1 MKNFLSEKDDWKRIE
16 KNKVTTA
23 LNVLY
28 AKKEKIYPD
37 YRSKH
42 NLNRE
47 KQVIILMIPNGE
59 NAKLISKEAKLWQV
73 FHYLAVKNCQH
84 D

>member
-1 MKNFLSEKDDWKRIE
+1 MIQ

-28 AKKEKIYPD
+28 AKKEKICLD
-37 YRSKH
+37 YLSKH
-42 NLNRE
+42 NLNSE

-59 NAKLISKEAKLWQV
+59 RRERSK
-73 FHYLAVKNCQH
+73 
-84 D
+84 

>member
-1 MKNFLSEKDDWKRIE
+1 MIQ

-28 AKKEKIYPD
+28 AKKEKICLD
-37 YRSKH
+37 YLSKH
-42 NLNRE
+42 NLNSE

-59 NAKLISKEAKLWQV
+59 RREWSK
-73 FHYLAVKNCQH
+73 
-84 D
+84 

>member
-28 AKKEKIYPD
+28 AKKEKIYAH

-47 KQVIILMIPNGE
+47 KQVIILMIPNRE
-59 NAKLISKEAKLWQV
+59 TRERSKSKEQ
-73 FHYLAVKNCQH
+73 
-84 D
+84 

>member
-16 KNKVTTA
+16 KNKVKTA

-28 AKKEKIYPD
+28 AKKEKMYPD

-59 NAKLISKEAKLWQV
+59 RREWSKSKKQ
-73 FHYLAVKNCQH
+73 
-84 D
+84 